1 MWEAEATGGGGVSGL
16 RVNILLSTNTINMC
30 INSRATCLLHQHPD
44 GRGPRNGRKWR
55 AGERR
60 RRGHLIC
67 KDCQGEGVCVCG
79 GGRMCVCVGGGG
91 AVAMP
96 HMYKGS
102 FDIA

>member
-1 MWEAEATGGGGVSGL
+1 MWEAETTGGGEVPGL

-67 KDCQGEGVCVCG
+67 KDCEGEWGVGGWGGGQDVCVCG
-79 GGRMCVCVGGGG
+79 GGSSCKASYV
-91 AVAMP
+91 
-96 HMYKGS
+96 
-102 FDIA
+102 